1 MTEIKHKRVLL
12 MYISKVSGHRQ
23 GAVAI
28 SKSLKSLDPD
38 CEVLSING
46 FSYTYPLMEKI
57 INTAYMGVIKRA
69 PKIWEYLYDNP
80 KVIKF
85 SEKWKLSIHKSSHK
99 KLKPLI
105 DGFRPDVVVCTQAFP
120 CGMVADYKM
129 THQPGFTVIGVLTD
143 YAPHLY
149 WLHEGVDYYVVP
161 SLEARDRF
169 VKEGVPQGRIKI
181 FGIPIHMKFAQHA
194 PAAHIAKK
202 LGLDLSVPTIL
213 IMGGGQGLGPMKE
226 AVKSLVRLKRSLQ
239 LIVICGTNVKLVN
252 WIKKIQR
259 KTAKQASAPHTL
271 GLRKKIIFY
280 DYAGNVDELMEVS
293 TLIVSKPGGMTTSE
307 CLAKGLPMVIVDP
320 IPGQEERNSQF
331 LVNQGIAIRVD
342 NKHHIAREIDMLLK
356 NPKQLAAMKHAALE
370 NGKPRAAE
378 DIARLILKG
387 TA

>member
-1 MTEIKHKRVLL
+1 MHKRVLL
-12 MYISKVSGHRQ
+12 MYISQVSGHRQ

-46 FSYTYPLMEKI
+46 FGYTYPLMEKI

-85 SEKWKLSIHKSSHK
+85 SEKWKQSIHKSSHK

-105 DGFRPDVVVCTQAFP
+105 DKFKPDVVVCTQAFP

-129 THQPGFTVIGVLTD
+129 AHQLPITVIGVLTD

-149 WLHEGVDYYVVP
+149 WLNEGVDHYVVP
-161 SLEARDRF
+161 SLEARERY
-169 VKEGVPQGRIKI
+169 VNEGVPQERIKVL
-181 FGIPIHMKFAQHA
+181 GIPIRMKFAESTGA
-194 PAAHIAKK
+194 GNIAKK
-202 LGLDLSVPTIL
+202 LGLDLNIPTVL

-226 AVKSLVRLKRSLQ
+226 AVKSLVRLERQVQ

-259 KTAKQASAPHTL
+259 KTAK
-271 GLRKKIIFY
+271 KIIFY
-280 DYAGNVDELMEVS
+280 DYASNVDELMEVS

-342 NKHHIAREIDMLLK
+342 DKRHIANEIDALL
-356 NPKQLAAMKHAALE
+356 NDPKQLAAMKKAALE
-370 NGKPRAAE
+370 NGKPMAAE
-378 DIARLILKG
+378 NIARLILNG
-387 TA
+387 SV

>member
-1 MTEIKHKRVLL
+1 
-12 MYISKVSGHRQ
+12 MYISQVSGHRQ

-28 SKSLKSLDPD
+28 AKSLKSLDPD

-46 FSYTYPLMEKI
+46 FGYTYPLMEKI

-85 SEKWKLSIHKSSHK
+85 SEKWKQSIHKSSHK

-105 DGFRPDVVVCTQAFP
+105 DEFKPDVIVCTQAFP
-120 CGMVADYKM
+120 CGMVADYKKTNQLPM
-129 THQPGFTVIGVLTD
+129 TVIGVLTY

-161 SLEARDRF
+161 SQEAQERY
-169 VKEGVPQGRIKI
+169 VKEGIPEERIKI
-181 FGIPIHMKFAQHA
+181 FGIPIRMKFSQQISGET
-194 PAAHIAKK
+194 IAKK
-202 LGLDLSVPTIL
+202 LGLDLNIPTIL

-226 AVKSLVRLKRSLQ
+226 AVKSLVRLERPLQ

-252 WIKKIQR
+252 CIKKTQR
-259 KTAKQASAPHTL
+259 QTT
-271 GLRKKIIFY
+271 KKIIYY
-280 DYAGNVDELMEVS
+280 DYASNVDELMEVS
-293 TLIVSKPGGMTTSE
+293 DLIVSKPGGMTTSE

-342 NKHHIAREIDMLLK
+342 DKRHIAREIDSLLSH
-356 NPKQLAAMKHAALE
+356 PKLLADMKQAALK
-370 NGKPRAAE
+370 NGKPKAAE
-378 DIARLILKG
+378 NIARLILN
-387 TA
+387 

>member
-1 MTEIKHKRVLL
+1 
-12 MYISKVSGHRQ
+12 MYISRVSGHRQ

-28 SKSLKSLDPD
+28 AKSLKSLDPD

-46 FSYTYPLMEKI
+46 FGYIYPLMEKI

-69 PKIWEYLYDNP
+69 PRIWEYLYDNP

-85 SEKWKLSIHKSSHK
+85 SEKWKQSIHKSSHK

-105 DGFRPDVVVCTQAFP
+105 DEFKPDVVVCTQAFP
-120 CGMVADYKM
+120 CGMVADYKK
-129 THQPGFTVIGVLTD
+129 THQLGLTVIGVLTD

-161 SLEARDRF
+161 SQEANDRY
-169 VKEGVPQGRIKI
+169 VKEGIPEACIKI
-181 FGIPIHMKFAQHA
+181 LGIPIRMKFAEHEGA
-194 PAAHIAKK
+194 GNIAKK
-202 LGLDLSVPTIL
+202 LGLDLNIPIIL

-226 AVKSLVRLKRSLQ
+226 AVKSLVHLERSLQ

-259 KTAKQASAPHTL
+259 KTAK
-271 GLRKKIIFY
+271 RIIFY
-280 DYAGNVDELMEVS
+280 NYASNVDELMEVS

-342 NKHHIAREIDMLLK
+342 NKHHIAREIDALLN
-356 NPKQLAAMKHAALE
+356 NPKQLAGMKQAALK
-370 NGKPRAAE
+370 NGKPMAAE
-378 DIARLILKG
+378 NIARLILNG
-387 TA
+387 SV

>member
-1 MTEIKHKRVLL
+1 
-12 MYISKVSGHRQ
+12 MYISQVSGHRQ

-46 FSYTYPLMEKI
+46 FGYTYPVMEKI

-85 SEKWKLSIHKSSHK
+85 SEKWKQSIHRSSHK

-105 DGFRPDVVVCTQAFP
+105 DEFKPDVVVCTQAFP

-129 THQPGFTVIGVLTD
+129 THQLPMTVIGVLTD

-161 SLEARDRF
+161 SQEASDRY
-169 VKEGVPQGRIKI
+169 VKEGVLQGSIKI
-181 FGIPIHMKFAQHA
+181 FGIPIRTKFAEQVGA
-194 PAAHIAKK
+194 GNVARK
-202 LGLDLSVPTIL
+202 LGLDLNIPTIL

-226 AVKSLVRLKRSLQ
+226 AVKSLVRLERPLQ
-239 LIVICGTNVKLVN
+239 LIVICGTNVKLVH

-259 KTAKQASAPHTL
+259 RTSK
-271 GLRKKIIFY
+271 RIIFY
-280 DYAGNVDELMEVS
+280 DYADNVDELMEVS

-331 LVNQGIAIRVD
+331 LVNQGVAIRVD
-342 NKHHIAREIDMLLK
+342 DKRHIGREINILLN
-356 NPKQLAAMKHAALE
+356 NPKRLASMRQAALK
-370 NGKPRAAE
+370 NGKPAAAE
-378 DIARLILKG
+378 NIARLILNG
-387 TA
+387 SHG

>member
-12 MYISKVSGHRQ
+12 MYISQVSGHRQ

-28 SKSLKSLDPD
+28 AKSLKSLDPD
-38 CEVLSING
+38 VEVLSING
-46 FSYTYPLMEKI
+46 FGYTYPLMEKI

-85 SEKWKLSIHKSSHK
+85 SEKWKKSIHKSSHK
-99 KLKPLI
+99 KLQPLI
-105 DGFRPDVVVCTQAFP
+105 DEFKPDVVVCTQAFP
-120 CGMVADYKM
+120 CGMVADYKIA
-129 THQPGFTVIGVLTD
+129 HQLPLKVIGVLTD

-161 SLEARDRF
+161 SQEAQDRY
-169 VKEGVPQGRIKI
+169 VKEGIAKESIKV
-181 FGIPIHMKFAQHA
+181 FGIPIRMKFAQQTGRDVV
-194 PAAHIAKK
+194 AKK
-202 LGLDLSVPTIL
+202 LGLDLNIPTVL

-226 AVKSLVRLKRSLQ
+226 AVKSLVRIERPLQ
-239 LIVICGTNVKLVN
+239 MIVICGTNVKLVN

-259 KTAKQASAPHTL
+259 KTTKH
-271 GLRKKIIFY
+271 IVYY
-280 DYAGNVDELMEVS
+280 DYASNVDELMEVA

-342 NKHHIAREIDMLLK
+342 DKRHIGHEIDILLN
-356 NPKQLAAMKHAALE
+356 NPQKLAAMKEAALK
-370 NGKPRAAE
+370 NGKPMAAE
-378 DIARLILKG
+378 DIARLILNDSK
-387 TA
+387 

>member
-1 MTEIKHKRVLL
+1 MSEIKHKRVLL
-12 MYISKVSGHRQ
+12 MYISQVSGHRQ

-28 SKSLKSLDPD
+28 SKSLKSIDPD

-46 FSYTYPLMEKI
+46 FGYAYPLMEKI

-85 SEKWKLSIHKSSHK
+85 SEKWKQSIHKSSHK

-105 DGFRPDVVVCTQAFP
+105 DEFKPDVVVCTQAFP
-120 CGMVADYKM
+120 CGMVADYKK
-129 THQPGFTVIGVLTD
+129 THQHPMTVIGVLTD

-161 SLEARDRF
+161 SKEASERY
-169 VKEGVPQGRIKI
+169 VNEGIPEKCIKV
-181 FGIPIHMKFAQHA
+181 FGIPIRMKFAETTGRDS
-194 PAAHIAKK
+194 IARK
-202 LGLDLSVPTIL
+202 LGLDLKIPTIL

-226 AVKSLVRLKRSLQ
+226 AVKSLVRLERPLQ

-252 WIKKIQR
+252 WIKKVQR
-259 KTAKQASAPHTL
+259 KTS
-271 GLRKKIIFY
+271 KKIIFY
-280 DYAGNVDELMEVS
+280 DYSSNVDELMEVA

-307 CLAKGLPMVIVDP
+307 CLAKGLPMVIVEP

-342 NKHHIAREIDMLLK
+342 DKRHIAREIDRLL
-356 NPKQLAAMKHAALE
+356 NDPKQLASMKQSALD
-370 NGKPRAAE
+370 NGKPMAAE
-378 DIARLILKG
+378 NIARLILMG
-387 TA
+387 PV

>member
-1 MTEIKHKRVLL
+1 MTSIKRKRVLL
-12 MYISKVSGHRQ
+12 MYISQVSGHRQ

-46 FSYTYPLMEKI
+46 FGYTYPLMEKI
-57 INTAYMGVIKRA
+57 INTAYMGVIKRV

-85 SEKWKLSIHKSSHK
+85 SEKWKRSIHKSSHK

-105 DGFRPDVVVCTQAFP
+105 DEFKPDVVVCTQAFP
-120 CGMVADYKM
+120 CGMVADYKK
-129 THQPGFTVIGVLTD
+129 THDLPIKVIGVLTD

-161 SLEARDRF
+161 SQEASDRY
-169 VKEGVPQGRIKI
+169 VKEGISRESIKV
-181 FGIPIHMKFAQHA
+181 FGIPIRMKFAEETGREI
-194 PAAHIAKK
+194 IAKK
-202 LGLDLSVPTIL
+202 LGLDLKVPTIL

-226 AVKSLVRLKRSLQ
+226 SVKTLVRLDRPLQ
-239 LIVICGTNVKLVN
+239 MIVICGTNVKLVN

-259 KTAKQASAPHTL
+259 KTT
-271 GLRKKIIFY
+271 KKIIFY
-280 DYAGNVDELMEVS
+280 DYASNVDELMEVS
-293 TLIVSKPGGMTTSE
+293 TLIVTKPGGMTTSE
-307 CLAKGLPMVIVDP
+307 CLAKGLPMVVVDP

-342 NKHHIAREIDMLLK
+342 DKRHIAHDIDALLNTPEK
-356 NPKQLAAMKHAALE
+356 LAAMRQAALK
-370 NGKPRAAE
+370 NGKPMAAE
-378 DIARLILKG
+378 NIARLILNG
-387 TA
+387 SE

>member
-1 MTEIKHKRVLL
+1 
-12 MYISKVSGHRQ
+12 MYISQVSGHRQ

-28 SKSLKSLDPD
+28 AKSLKSLDPD

-46 FSYTYPLMEKI
+46 FGYTYPLMEKI

-85 SEKWKLSIHKSSHK
+85 SEKWKQSIHKSSHK

-105 DGFRPDVVVCTQAFP
+105 DEFKPDVIVCTQAFP
-120 CGMVADYKM
+120 CGMVADYKNV
-129 THQPGFTVIGVLTD
+129 HKLPITVIGVLTD

-161 SLEARDRF
+161 SQEAHERY
-169 VKEGVPQGRIKI
+169 VKEGVSAANIKI
-181 FGIPIHMKFAQHA
+181 FGIPIRMKFADTVGKET
-194 PAAHIAKK
+194 IAQK
-202 LGLDLSVPTIL
+202 LGLDLKIPTIL

-226 AVKSLVRLKRSLQ
+226 AVKSLVRLERPLQ
-239 LIVICGTNVKLVN
+239 LIVICGTNVKLVH

-259 KTAKQASAPHTL
+259 KTQ
-271 GLRKKIIFY
+271 KKIIFY
-280 DYAGNVDELMEVS
+280 DYASNVDELMEVS
-293 TLIVSKPGGMTTSE
+293 SLIVSKPGGMTTSE

-331 LVNQGIAIRVD
+331 LVGQGIAIRVD
-342 NKHHIAREIDMLLK
+342 DKRHIGRQIDMLLN
-356 NPKQLAAMKHAALE
+356 NPVQLAAMRKAALD
-370 NGKPRAAE
+370 NGKPMAAA
-378 DIARLILKG
+378 DIARLILSG
-387 TA
+387 TN

>member
-1 MTEIKHKRVLL
+1 MTEAKHKRVLL
-12 MYISKVSGHRQ
+12 MYISQVSGHRQ

-28 SKSLKSLDPD
+28 SKSLKALDPD

-46 FSYTYPLMEKI
+46 FGYTYPLMEKI

-85 SEKWKLSIHKSSHK
+85 SEKWKQSIHKSSHK

-105 DGFRPDVVVCTQAFP
+105 DEFKPDVVVCTQAFP
-120 CGMVADYKM
+120 CGMVADYKK
-129 THQPGFTVIGVLTD
+129 THQLPITVIGVLTD

-161 SLEARDRF
+161 SQEASDRY
-169 VKEGVPQGRIKI
+169 VKEGVLPEHIKTL
-181 FGIPIHMKFAQHA
+181 GIPIRMKFAQGVGVEN
-194 PAAHIAKK
+194 IAQK
-202 LGLDLSVPTIL
+202 LGLDLNIPTIL

-226 AVKSLVRLKRSLQ
+226 AVKSLVRLERPLQ

-252 WIKKIQR
+252 WIKKIKR
-259 KTAKQASAPHTL
+259 KTT
-271 GLRKKIIFY
+271 KKIIFY
-280 DYAGNVDELMEVS
+280 DYASNVDELMEIS

-342 NKHHIAREIDMLLK
+342 DKRHIAHEIDVLLN
-356 NPKQLAAMKHAALE
+356 NPRQLAAMKQAALK
-370 NGKPRAAE
+370 NGKPMAAE
-378 DIARLILKG
+378 NIARLILDG
-387 TA
+387 SV